1 MGYLKIGN
9 TEFNVDAMSE
19 WTKEKFKQL
28 YKGLLTQDLDLVWD
42 AIEKERTA
50 TQKENYTDTL
60 LKVGKSLFE
69 TKSEDIGSTGKPTKK
84 GKKD

>member
-19 WTKEKFKQL
+19 WTKEKFKQV

-42 AIEKERTA
+42 AIEKERA
-50 TQKENYTDTL
+50 KTQKENYTDNL
-60 LKVGKSLFE
+60 LKVGVELFGTQKE
-69 TKSEDIGSTGKPTKK
+69 ALGSTGKPTKK